1 MTTARTV
8 TIEELEAAKAVFE
21 GAWGE
26 TDAEALNAHL
36 THRQPGVTEALE
48 LLVKAQNAEHLRAAF
63 PVVYTLLEAAGRA
76 FPADFA
82 EPIRPKA
89 YIGAIAAIGNEARA
103 VLADAGTSPS
113 PSREK
118 QPELGAFVD
127 SKFVVEGALPT
138 STPTD
143 HRIGLTALGLAT
155 IVAIQ
160 RHVEGV
166 QRPAVA
172 AHVPGRN
179 DPCHCGSTRKFKKC
193 HGASAGAAA

>member
-1 MTTARTV
+1 MTTVRAVTV
-8 TIEELEAAKAVFE
+8 EELETAKALFE
-21 GAWGE
+21 GAWNE
-26 TDAEALNAHL
+26 TDAEALNARL
-36 THRQPGVTEALE
+36 THPQPGVTEALE
-48 LLVKAQNAEHLRAAF
+48 LLVKAQNAHHLREAF
-63 PVVYTLLEAAGRA
+63 PVVYALLEAAGRA

-89 YIGAIAAIGNEARA
+89 YVTCIASIGQEARA
-103 VLADAGTSPS
+103 VLADAGRSST

-118 QPELGAFVD
+118 QPVLGGFVD
-127 SKFVVEGALPT
+127 SKFVVEGALPD

-143 HRIGLTALGLAT
+143 HRIGLTALGLST

-179 DPCHCGSTRKFKKC
+179 DPCHCGSEKKFKKC

>member
-1 MTTARTV
+1 MTTVRAV
-8 TIEELEAAKAVFE
+8 TDEELDAAKELFE
-21 GAWGE
+21 GAWNE
-26 TDAEALNAHL
+26 TDAERLNARL
-36 THRQPGVTEALE
+36 THPQPGVTEALE
-48 LLVKAQNAEHLRAAF
+48 LLVKAQNAHHLREAF

-89 YIGAIAAIGNEARA
+89 YVTCIASIGQEARA
-103 VLADAGTSPS
+103 VLADAGQTPS
-113 PSREK
+113 PSRER
-118 QPELGAFVD
+118 QPALGTFVD
-127 SKFVVEGALPT
+127 AKFVAEGALPA

-166 QRPAVA
+166 QRPAIA

-179 DPCHCGSTRKFKKC
+179 DPCHCGSARKFKKC
-193 HGASAGAAA
+193 HGASAGVAA